1 MSDDARRTQFTEEE
15 TLAILEAES
24 LGKPHPFRERETY
37 RLAFPASLGQTTREL
52 EERKSQDEK
61 AKVLHLGLWPDD
73 KRAMPGDFI
82 ACALFS
88 AQQEKDTTHL
98 TRVQLASANG
108 LAVTYT
114 GVRLTQVHADVWEAI
129 MHRARQLPE
138 GSLVYFTERH
148 LLRSMGRHTGKSQ
161 RDQLKQWLAELS
173 ATCVEI
179 KDAGEQRYWGSLL
192 PRGADK
198 PEQGDTMY
206 AVEINRDLAKMFDA
220 GFALV
225 DWDQRQRLRGKWLAL
240 WFQRHVSRFTKP
252 MHLLELKSLSG
263 STASDRE
270 FRRMTAKAL
279 ADLEA
284 VGTLKEG
291 RLDRKTDI
299 VYFTRGGGSPKA
311 VIKPSTGGLPT
322 HAGRSAA
329 AQGSLP
335 LPVVPAVTETA
346 LEKFR
351 ELYPTYDPKACL
363 ADFTNWLAKK
373 GATATYPN
381 AAFLGF
387 AKDWKPKSE
396 SRT

>member
-1 MSDDARRTQFTEEE
+1 MSEDARRLQFTEEE
-15 TLAILEAES
+15 TLAILEAER
-24 LGKPHPFRERETY
+24 LGKPHPF
-37 RLAFPASLGQTTREL
+37 P
-52 EERKSQDEK
+52 EK
-61 AKVLHLGLWPDD
+61 QARRFVAPTPEQGPTQPEAEIFHLGLWSDD

-138 GSLVYFTERH
+138 GSLVYFTERQ
-148 LLRSMGRHTGKSQ
+148 LLRGMGRHTGKSQ

-198 PEQGDTMY
+198 PEQGDTTY

-225 DWDQRQRLRGKWLAL
+225 DWDQRQQLRGKWLAL
-240 WFQRHVSRFTKP
+240 WFQRHVSRFNKP
-252 MHLLELKSLSG
+252 MHLLEIKSLSG

-270 FRRMTAKAL
+270 FRRMTVKAL

-291 RLDRKTDI
+291 HIDRKTDI
-299 VYFTRGGGSPKA
+299 VYFTRASASAKA
-311 VIKPSTGGLPT
+311 MTKPSTGGLPT
-322 HAGRSAA
+322 HASHRNS

-335 LPVVPAVTETA
+335 LPAVPVVTEAA
-346 LEKFR
+346 LAKFR
-351 ELYPTYDPKACL
+351 ELYPAYDAKACL
-363 ADFTNWLAKK
+363 TDFTNWLAKK
-373 GATATYPN
+373 GATAQHPN

-387 AKDWKPKSE
+387 AKGWKPKSE